1 MPFTDVSADTGPGA
15 DDPHPTGVAGRSP
28 SAFMDADHTAT
39 AARAGVEIIVVDP
52 QSFDVDGRSTSGTS
66 ETKTLLFWRPI
77 NHDWRLPL
85 VIVEVCDIFGRAD
98 GGGCQGINCRARGVV
113 ELMYK

>member
-39 AARAGVEIIVVDP
+39 VARAGVDIIVVDP
-52 QSFDVDGRSTSGTS
+52 QSFNVDGRSTSGTS
-66 ETKTLLFWRPI
+66 KTKTLLFWGSI
-77 NHDWRLPL
+77 NHNRRLPH
-85 VIVEVCDIFGRAD
+85 VVVEVCDIFG
-98 GGGCQGINCRARGVV
+98 
-113 ELMYK
+113 